1 MPTEKTEASQ
11 EGRKL
16 LEVAIIVAAM
26 LSRTN
31 VLNVKSD
38 HRRVFSRKAAV
49 LAPVI
54 GTLPNKLTYAFVH

>member
-1 MPTEKTEASQ
+1 
-11 EGRKL
+11 
-16 LEVAIIVAAM
+16 M
-26 LSRTN
+26 LPRTN

-38 HRRVFSRKAAV
+38 HRRVCLRKAAV